1 MTATGNDGTGRATA
15 LILHSGAEL
24 RPADRTLLRMVASLD
39 TERWRP
45 VVAVPRKGPLVTA
58 LEALGVRVEVGP
70 LGIIRSNIGVAGW
83 LGAAVG
89 ALRALL
95 FVRGL
100 IGRHAPVLVH
110 THTGAVVGGA
120 VAASLLA
127 RGRHVW
133 HLHGAPPPSG
143 LRAWWAIQG
152 LTRLADVI
160 VCSSLATREAI
171 VSLAPAV
178 HDRTRIVRGVTRGV
192 RPVADDAVNSVRE
205 RFGLLDDGQLVLA
218 VAGAG
223 AEGVQDLLDA
233 AVKVRV
239 PHPDMR
245 FALVHDDGAP
255 NGSAVVRALDAA
267 IAERGLEG
275 VVTRVRASAELTA
288 YFSCAD
294 IVCAP
299 EHDVATAHVVA
310 LEAMA
315 AERPVIASSAPGLE
329 EYVRPGATGL
339 TFAPGDSDRLAWS
352 LGALGSEASRRRSM
366 GGSAA
371 ELRDAEF
378 PVARMRNEMDRIW
391 ATAIGRDYVLHAN
404 RVRVVHVAPQS
415 GGRPTMESM
424 SRAAFAMAD
433 AQRSSG
439 LVAELWGLAE
449 DPAPPTRIGD
459 RAFAVDPFESE
470 LPEDLARAI
479 GDLDTSALVHFHGGG
494 LPLHQAIAERLT
506 RRGVPYVVTPHG
518 AYMRGAGVLEGPRD
532 RMREAGL
539 LKNARSVHA
548 LSEQE
553 QKAIA
558 RIAPKVPSAVVPHG
572 QSIGDGPPR
581 PIQAAG
587 EGRPAVCVAGPLLL
601 RSAGL
606 EDVLRGFARHIAKKG
621 GGTLWFVGDGPDGP
635 AIEELATELGVQR
648 RVQVVPNA
656 EGATVLDWI
665 EASDAYLCA
674 SPAGGMPLEALEAA
688 ALGRPLL
695 VTTASHLDGDAVATG
710 AGYRVGGGA
719 RGVASA
725 LAKLEADA
733 ASGELA
739 LKGKR
744 ASLMAAEWFAWP
756 VVVEQHALDLY
767 RLAGFGT
774 DEGPRYRASA

>member
-1 MTATGNDGTGRATA
+1 MTATGKDESGRATA

-39 TERWRP
+39 AERWRP

-70 LGIIRSNIGVAGW
+70 LGVVRPDVGVAGW
-83 LGAAVG
+83 FKVAVG

-133 HLHGAPPPSG
+133 HLHGAPPESG

-160 VCSSLATREAI
+160 VCSSLATREAV

-192 RPVADDAVNSVRE
+192 RAATDHAVKGVRE

-223 AEGVQDLLDA
+223 AEGVRDLLDA

-245 FALVHDDGAP
+245 FALVHDEGAQDAS
-255 NGSAVVRALDAA
+255 SAARALDAA

-275 VVTRVRASAELTA
+275 VVTRVRAGAELTV
-288 YFSCAD
+288 YFSSAD

-299 EHDVATAHVVA
+299 DHDVATSHVVA

-315 AERPVIASSAPGLE
+315 AERPVIASSAPGLD

-366 GGSAA
+366 GAAAA
-371 ELRDAEF
+371 ELREAEF

-415 GGRPTMESM
+415 GCRPTMESM
-424 SRAAFAMAD
+424 SRAALAMAD
-433 AQRSSG
+433 AQRASG

-449 DPAPPTRIGD
+449 APAPPTRIGD
-459 RAFAVDPFESE
+459 RAYAVDPFDDD

-479 GDLDTSALVHFHGGG
+479 GELDTSALVHLHGGG
-494 LPLHQAIAERLT
+494 LPLFQTIAERLV
-506 RRGVPYVVTPHG
+506 RRGVPYVLTPHG

-532 RMREAGL
+532 RMREAGI
-539 LKNARSVHA
+539 LKNARAVHA

-572 QSIGDGPPR
+572 QSMGSAPPTPVDAR
-581 PIQAAG
+581 G

-621 GGTLWFVGDGPDGP
+621 SGVLWFVGDGPDGE
-635 AIEELATELGVQR
+635 AIEALATELGVQR
-648 RVQVVPNA
+648 RVRVVANA
-656 EGATVLDWI
+656 EGATVHEWI
-665 EASDAYLCA
+665 EAADAYLCA

-695 VTTASHLDGDAVATG
+695 VSPASHLDRDVVSTG
-710 AGYRVGGGA
+710 AGFKVGGGPK
-719 RGVASA
+719 GVAAA

-733 ASGELA
+733 GSGELA

-744 ASLMAAEWFAWP
+744 AALMAAEWFAWP